1 MFISFCS
8 VLKVNP
14 VDPHAILELKGRC
27 PKECEDLIGSSPF
40 VTLNVNS
47 RLKPEKPLAVTVPL
61 PQAQVKQKRPVTGV
75 NKDAKAQEL
84 RPQTARSTVK
94 EGIGRGLELSVIFDL
109 LFSSF
114 PYNIN

>member
-1 MFISFCS
+1 MFISFGS